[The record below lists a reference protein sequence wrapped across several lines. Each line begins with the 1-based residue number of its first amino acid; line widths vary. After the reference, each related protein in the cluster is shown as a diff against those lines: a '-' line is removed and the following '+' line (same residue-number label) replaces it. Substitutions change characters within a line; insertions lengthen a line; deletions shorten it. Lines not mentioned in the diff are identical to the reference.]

1 MQPFDRNIRGALRLK
16 ARMAAIALAFG
27 MSVAPVAL
35 AEDAAAPAVDPL
47 AAPADPMAAVDPMA
61 ASAAPMDAGLPA
73 SDAAAAPAA
82 GEEAA
87 VAEAETTQ
95 ESVENPYGLA
105 AMWEHGDWVSKG
117 LLIILVTMSIAS
129 WYIMVVRLIDQ
140 GTMLKHARNT
150 AQNFWDSKD
159 LHQGLQTLEP
169 TSAFRSVLEAGLK
182 AADSNTAG
190 LRGKIDVTAAINYE
204 MTRAVGEATKKMQ
217 AGLPFLATVGSV
229 TPFIGLLG
237 TVWGIYHALIA
248 IGISGQASIDKVAG
262 PVGEAL
268 IMTAIGLAVAVPA
281 VLGYNGLL
289 SRNKQA
295 LDQLRNFSADVEQVL
310 LTRGH

>member
-16 ARMAAIALAFG
+16 ARMAVLALALG
-27 MSVAPVAL
+27 LSVAPVAL
-35 AEDAAAPAVDPL
+35 AQDAAAPAVDPL
-47 AAPADPMAAVDPMA
+47 AAPADPMAA
-61 ASAAPMDAGLPA
+61 SAAPMDAGLA
-73 SDAAAAPAA
+73 VSDAAVAPVEEPAAP
-82 GEEAA
+82 EAA
-87 VAEAETTQ
+87 ASTLTEE
-95 ESVENPYGLA
+95 VENPYGLA

-117 LLIILVTMSIAS
+117 LLIILVGMSIAS

-140 GTMLKHARNT
+140 TTMLKHARNA
-150 AQNFWDSKD
+150 AQNFWESKD

-182 AADSNTAG
+182 AADSNTSG
-190 LRGKIDVTAAINYE
+190 LRAKIDVTAAINYE

-217 AGLPFLATVGSV
+217 AGLSFLATVGSV

-248 IGISGQASIDKVAG
+248 IGLSGQASIDKVAG

-310 LTRGH
+310 LARGH